1 VSFPEP
7 ARQHRLRRMTG
18 RDPRENHRSATPLE
32 LLFDLTF
39 VIAFAQAADQM
50 ARLLAGAHI
59 VPALTGFAFVMFAIC
74 WAWIN
79 FSWFASAFDTDDWF
93 FRVTTMVQ
101 MCGVIVLAL
110 GIAPVFRSIENAE
123 PLDNGVL
130 VVGYI
135 IMRVAMIA
143 QWVRVAVQDPTHRR
157 VALGYIVTI
166 AIAQVGWSALVVAAP
181 QFEVLIACFVVLYA
195 IEMAGPVLAER
206 RDGGTPWH
214 PHHIAER
221 YGLLIIIALG
231 EGILGTIAAVAAL
244 VEHVDWSVE
253 AALVVV
259 AGTGLT
265 FGIWWT
271 YFIVPSGEVLA
282 RHRQRSWVWGYGHIV
297 IFAAIAAMGSGLHVA
312 AYVIE
317 GEATIGVLGA
327 VLSSA
332 IPVLV
337 FTIAYFALYSFL
349 VRSVD
354 PFHVLLFVG
363 TLAVLAAAVA
373 MAVAGA
379 GLGVCLLVVMAAPT
393 VAIVGFEALGHRH
406 MAAALDGSLD

>member
-18 RDPRENHRSATPLE
+18 RDPDENHRSATPLE

-39 VIAFAQAADQM
+39 VVAFAFAADQM
-50 ARLLAGAHI
+50 AHLVAVGHLTAAI
-59 VPALTGFAFVMFAIC
+59 TGFAFVMFAVC

-93 FRVTTMVQ
+93 FRITTMVQ

-110 GIAPVFRSIENAE
+110 GIAPVFRSIDAAE

-143 QWVRVAVQDPTHRR
+143 QWARVAVQDPAHRR

-166 AIAQVGWSALVVAAP
+166 AIAQLGWSALVVVAP
-181 QFEVLIACFVVLYA
+181 PFELLVASFVVLYA
-195 IEMAGPVLAER
+195 IETTGPVLAER

-244 VEHVDWSVE
+244 VEHVDWSAE
-253 AALVVV
+253 AVLVVI
-259 AGTGLT
+259 AGIGLT
-265 FGIWWT
+265 FGVWWN

-282 RHRQRSWVWGYGHIV
+282 RHRRRSWVWGYGHIA

-312 AYVIE
+312 AYVVE

-327 VLSSA
+327 VLAVA

-337 FTIAYFALYSFL
+337 FTVVYFALYSFL
-349 VRSVD
+349 MRSVD
-354 PFHVLLFVG
+354 PFHVLLFAG

-373 MAVAGA
+373 MAAAGA
-379 GLGVCLLVVMAAPT
+379 SLGGCLLVVMAAPVVT
-393 VAIVGFEALGHRH
+393 IVGYEALGHRH
-406 MAAALDGSLD
+406 MTATLAGSLD

>member
-1 VSFPEP
+1 
-7 ARQHRLRRMTG
+7 MTG
-18 RDPRENHRSATPLE
+18 RDPGENHRSATPLE

-39 VIAFAQAADQM
+39 VVAFAFAADQM
-50 ARLLAGAHI
+50 AHLVAEGHLVA
-59 VPALTGFAFVMFAIC
+59 ALTGFAFVMFAVC

-110 GIAPVFRSIENAE
+110 GIAPVFASIDAAE

-135 IMRVAMIA
+135 VMRVAMIA
-143 QWVRVAVQDPTHRR
+143 QWARVAVQDPAHRQ

-166 AIAQVGWSALVVAAP
+166 AIAQVGWSILVVVAP
-181 QFEVLIACFVVLYA
+181 PFEVLIASFVVLYA
-195 IEMAGPVLAER
+195 IETTGPVLAER

-244 VEHVDWSVE
+244 VEHVGWSPE
-253 AALVVV
+253 AVVV
-259 AGTGLT
+259 VIAGTGLT
-265 FGIWWT
+265 FGIWWN

-327 VLSSA
+327 VLLPRA
-332 IPVLV
+332 QRRPV
-337 FTIAYFALYSFL
+337 
-349 VRSVD
+349 
-354 PFHVLLFVG
+354 PC
-363 TLAVLAAAVA
+363 AAVRRHPRRA
-373 MAVAGA
+373 RRRGRDGGGRSGPR
-379 GLGVCLLVVMAAPT
+379 GLPPR
-393 VAIVGFEALGHRH
+393 GHG
-406 MAAALDGSLD
+406 GSGGHDRRL